1 MKHTTQYLFGK
12 PRSAYEPHITILAKR
27 RVMDARFVMKEL
39 SHAKNTASPE
49 EIPAMVERYLAV
61 EESVK
66 WWEAILEEE

>member
-39 SHAKNTASPE
+39 SKLKNTSAPE
-49 EIPAMVERYLAV
+49 DIPALIERYLAV